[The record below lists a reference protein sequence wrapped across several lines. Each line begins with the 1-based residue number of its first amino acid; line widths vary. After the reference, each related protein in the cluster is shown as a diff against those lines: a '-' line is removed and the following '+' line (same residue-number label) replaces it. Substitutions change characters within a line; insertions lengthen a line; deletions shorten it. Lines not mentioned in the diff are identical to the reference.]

1 MRGLPNKIIVGAG
14 LVILLLLGAGFTLGI
29 YSLKTMR
36 EVASDQFNKQQL
48 VLAEQAAR
56 QIEDQLNIIIQQLSI
71 LNQSP
76 AVQRLE
82 DETWSNRI
90 KITLAVVKKLGVMEI
105 GRVNSRGTASYVV
118 DRHDR
123 IQISAG
129 GLRHPQELPSWAG
142 LPENKGKIKIVKALS
157 SGGPLPR
164 KPLLLLAWPAYL
176 NSVDKAAPFAGY
188 LYGLVDQEQ
197 LVAQV
202 MKGIRSGNTGYGW
215 AIDEQGN
222 FIYHPVPEFI
232 GQNAFTVREQK
243 GAPVS
248 FEQINAIQR
257 DKMLRGEQGTS
268 WYFSGWHRGLKG
280 KIKKLIAFAPV
291 RMELSPVVWHWS
303 VAVVA
308 PITEVDEAIQL
319 VYLRQLLMEG
329 FILLAI
335 ILGAFLILSFQW
347 EQARVLKGEVEEK
360 TRDWRQSE
368 KRYSKL
374 VESAQDLIYAVSQDG
389 RILSLNRY
397 GVDFLEGRLP
407 AMEVPD
413 GQSLGFEEGAGDR
426 FLNLSLFDYLA
437 PQESFHPGLIRE
449 IWESGRPKGLEHRVL
464 VRSQEYWLNTQLLA
478 IKDEKGRTQAVLGI
492 SRDITIRK
500 KIEAQMINTEK
511 LASLGLLS
519 ASIAHEINSP
529 LGILLGYCDYL
540 LEKIPPGEE
549 THRML
554 QKIEKQGE
562 RCKEIIDNLLGLARY
577 SASGAEGTD
586 LNKNLENV
594 LVVAAKALV
603 HNKIE
608 LSKNFEPNLPT
619 VKVDPIPLQQVF
631 LNLITNALSAMPEGG
646 RLTMETRW
654 DVYQDMV
661 TVRFGDNGSGIRK
674 EHRDVIF
681 EPFFTTKKEGEGTG
695 LGLSVC
701 DSIIK
706 RYGGTITLESKTEE
720 EDPKGRGTAFL
731 ISFPVYHGVKPIP
744 EGKAPLT
751 N

>member
-1 MRGLPNKIIVGAG
+1 MRILPKKSIVWAG
-14 LVILLLLGAGFTLGI
+14 LVILLLLGAGFALGI

-36 EVASDQFNKQQL
+36 EVAGDQFNKQQL

-56 QIEDQLNIIIQQLSI
+56 QIEDQLNSIIQQLNI

-76 AVQRLE
+76 SVQHLE
-82 DETWSNRI
+82 EGSWSNRI
-90 KITLAVVKKLGVMEI
+90 KITLAVVRKLGVIEI
-105 GRVNSRGTASYVV
+105 GRVDSSGNARYSV
-118 DRHDR
+118 DRND
-123 IQISAG
+123 QVYVSARG
-129 GLRHPQELPSWAG
+129 PQHPQELHSWAR
-142 LPENKGKIKIVKALS
+142 LPDSKGKIKIIKERSAES
-157 SGGPLPR
+157 TFPR
-164 KPLLLLAWPAYL
+164 RPILMLAWPAYL
-176 NSVDKAAPFAGY
+176 GPVDKESPFAGY
-188 LYGLVDQEQ
+188 LYGLVDREQ

-202 MKGIRSGNTGYGW
+202 VKGIRSGNTGYGW
-215 AIDEQGN
+215 AIDEQGS
-222 FIYHPVPEFI
+222 FIYHPVPGFV

-248 FEQINAIQR
+248 FEQINLIQR
-257 DKMLRGEQGTS
+257 DKMLRGEQGMS

-280 KIKKLIAFAPV
+280 KIKKLIAYAPV
-291 RMELSPVVWHWS
+291 RMEQSPAVVHWS

-319 VYLRQLLMEG
+319 VYTRQLLMEG

-374 VESAQDLIYAVSQDG
+374 VESAQDLIYTVSQDG

-397 GVDFLEGRLP
+397 GADFLEGCLP
-407 AMEVPD
+407 AMEVSD
-413 GQSLGFEEGAGDR
+413 GQSSGLEEGAGDR

-500 KIEAQMINTEK
+500 KMEAQMINTEK

-529 LGILLGYCDYL
+529 LGIILGYCDFL

-554 QKIEKQGE
+554 QKIEQQGE
-562 RCKEIIDNLLGLARY
+562 RCKKIIDNLLGLARY
-577 SASGAEGTD
+577 SESGSEGAD
-586 LNKNLENV
+586 LNENLENV

-603 HNKIE
+603 HNKID
-608 LSKNFEPNLPT
+608 LSKRFETNLPA
-619 VKVDPIPLQQVF
+619 VRVDPIPLQQVF
-631 LNLITNALSAMPEGG
+631 LNLITNAISAMPAGG

-654 DVYQDMV
+654 DVFKDEV
-661 TVRFGDNGSGIRK
+661 IVRIGDNGSGIRK
-674 EHRDVIF
+674 EHREVIF

-701 DSIIK
+701 DSIVK
-706 RYGGTITLESKTEE
+706 RFGGTIILESKTEA
-720 EDPKGRGTAFL
+720 EDPEGRGTTFL
-731 ISFPVYHGVKPIP
+731 ISFPVHHDAKPIP
-744 EGKAPLT
+744 
-751 N
+751 